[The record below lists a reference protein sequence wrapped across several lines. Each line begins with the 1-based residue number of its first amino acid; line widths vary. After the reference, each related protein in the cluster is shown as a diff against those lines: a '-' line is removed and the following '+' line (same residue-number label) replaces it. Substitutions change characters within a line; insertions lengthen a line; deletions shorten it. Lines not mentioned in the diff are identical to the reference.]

1 MRKLSFKSFLRGA
14 SNDLLRCAI
23 LLLCALIV
31 GSSSVW
37 ADVTPLNLPYNWT
50 DVDGK
55 SAYTEN
61 LGCTYNSLD
70 TDYDSDPKLK
80 FNATGS
86 YLIIQ
91 VADAPEAI
99 SFNFKQNG
107 TNAGTFKVQESTDGS
122 NYTDATTVS
131 WPGNTKTT
139 LIEASLNESSRYIKL
154 IYVTKGESTN
164 VGIGSVA
171 ITKHIDTTPT
181 IVALP
186 SISRPASS
194 GNGIINFYYYNFS
207 EIHEDVQFYNEDG
220 SSTATYDWIYA
231 EINNDNDVSYTITE
245 NNSDS
250 RKAYLKV
257 WAYDDESNIVYSNLI
272 SITQSA
278 ASVDYAI
285 LPFSFDG
292 GKADIDNK
300 NGLSQSGLGFDYD
313 SSPYLKFDGTGDYV
327 ILKINETPGVLTFDI
342 KANSFF
348 GTFQVLKSEDG
359 IKYTALDTYTS
370 LGAKQ
375 GKIYSLASTI
385 RFIKWMYTDK
395 NTGNVALGNI
405 RVTKKEEKGTISACG
420 WSTFSCTSPLDL
432 STISNGAAY
441 YVSSASGSV
450 VTLSPTT
457 NTVPAGEG
465 LMIKGAAG
473 ANFAINVA
481 ESGTA
486 INDNL
491 LKGQTAIRKIA
502 ASGIGIPAKYH
513 YVFGY
518 EDSSTFG
525 FYNLTS
531 ATLIPVGKAYL
542 ETTSALTP
550 AVGAPAIIRII
561 DEENNATSIERLDG
575 KTDAIKFIENGQI
588 YILREGVVSDALGR
602 IVK

>member
-1 MRKLSFKSFLRGA
+1 MRKLFL
-14 SNDLLRCAI
+14 NCI

-31 GSSSVW
+31 GSGSLW
-37 ADVTPLNLPYNWT
+37 AAVTPLNLPYNWT
-50 DVDGK
+50 EVDGK
-55 SAYTEN
+55 SAYTES
-61 LGCTYNSLD
+61 LGCTYSSLGS
-70 TDYDSDPKLK
+70 DYSSDPKLK
-80 FNATGS
+80 FSEEGS
-86 YLIIQ
+86 NLIIQ

-122 NYTDATTVS
+122 NYTDAETVS
-131 WPGNTKTT
+131 WPGNGKTSSVET
-139 LIEASLNESSRYIKL
+139 SLNESSRYIKL

-181 IVALP
+181 IVALS

-194 GNGIINFYYYNFS
+194 GNGIIDIDYYNFS
-207 EIHEDVQFYNEDG
+207 DILADVQFYNEDG
-220 SSTATYDWIYA
+220 SSTATYDWFYA
-231 EINNDNDVSYTITE
+231 EINNDNDVSYTISE
-245 NNSDS
+245 NNSDA
-250 RKAYLKV
+250 RTAYLKV
-257 WAYDDESNIVYSNLI
+257 WAYDDELNTVYSNLI

-278 ASVDYAI
+278 TSVDYAN

-300 NGLSQSGLGFDYD
+300 NGLSQSGLGSDYN

-342 KANSFF
+342 KGNSFSSS
-348 GTFQVLKSEDG
+348 TFQVLESADG
-359 IKYTALDTYTS
+359 IIYTALDTYTS

-375 GKIYSLASTI
+375 SKIYSLASTV
-385 RFIKWMYTDK
+385 RFIKWMYTNKSD
-395 NTGNVALGNI
+395 GNVALGNI
-405 RVTKKEEKGTISACG
+405 GVTKKEEKGTISACG
-420 WSTFSCTSPLDL
+420 WSTFSSTSPLDL

-465 LMIKGAAG
+465 LMIKGDAG

-481 ESGTA
+481 KSGTA

-518 EDSSTFG
+518 GDSSTFG

-588 YILREGVVSDALGR
+588 YILREGVVYDALGR

>member
-1 MRKLSFKSFLRGA
+1 MRKL
-14 SNDLLRCAI
+14 LLNCI

-31 GSSSVW
+31 GSGSLW
-37 ADVTPLNLPYNWT
+37 AAVTPLNLPYNWT
-50 DVDGK
+50 TDDGK
-55 SAYTEN
+55 SAYTES
-61 LGCTYNSLD
+61 LGCTCQSLGS
-70 TDYDSDPKLK
+70 DYGSDPKLK
-80 FNATGS
+80 FNEEGS

-91 VADAPEAI
+91 VADAPNTV

-107 TNAGTFKVQESTDGS
+107 TNAGTFKVQESVDGS
-122 NYTDATTVS
+122 NYTDAQTVS
-131 WPGNTKTT
+131 WPGNGKTSSVET
-139 LIEASLNESSRYIKL
+139 SLNESSRYIKL

-194 GNGIINFYYYNFS
+194 GNGIIDIDYYNFS
-207 EIHEDVQFYNEDG
+207 DILADVQFYNEDG

-231 EINNDNDVSYTITE
+231 EINNDNDVSYTISE
-245 NNSDS
+245 NNSDA
-250 RKAYLKV
+250 RTAYLKV
-257 WAYDDESNIVYSNLI
+257 WAYDDELNTVYSNLI

-300 NGLSQSGLGFDYD
+300 NGLSQSGLGSDYD

-342 KANSFF
+342 KGNSFSG
-348 GTFQVLKSEDG
+348 GTFQVLESEDG
-359 IKYTALDTYTS
+359 ITYTALDTYTS
-370 LGAKQ
+370 LNAKQ
-375 GKIYSLASTI
+375 GKMYILASTI
-385 RFIKWMYTDK
+385 RFIKWMYTNK
-395 NTGNVALGNI
+395 NSGNVALGNI
-405 RVTKKEEKGTISACG
+405 RVTKKEEKGIISACG

-465 LMIKGAAG
+465 LMIKGDAG

-502 ASGIGIPAKYH
+502 ASGIGIQAKYH

-588 YILREGVVSDALGR
+588 YILREGVVYDALGR